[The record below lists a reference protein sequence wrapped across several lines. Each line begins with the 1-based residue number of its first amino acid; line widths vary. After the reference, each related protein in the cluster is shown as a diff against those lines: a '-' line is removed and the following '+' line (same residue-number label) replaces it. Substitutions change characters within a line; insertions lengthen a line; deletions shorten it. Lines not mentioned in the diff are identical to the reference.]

1 MLMDL
6 TRAFIFR
13 YGGVGLF
20 REARWL
26 ESLHLGG
33 GNDEFQQLTTKQLTK
48 LIPENAGGFKALIKL
63 PPAQA
68 VELLYFSDSPSLS
81 SQAAADGSDIDAS
94 LCVFNGLAIELHKR
108 LESFR
113 LEPKVVLSI
122 SQTELCRALS
132 ICWEISE
139 GLFYMHF
146 EKMHHQK

>member
-13 YGGVGLF
+13 YGGVGPF

-26 ESLHLGG
+26 EALHLGG
-33 GNDEFQQLTTKQLTK
+33 GNDEFQQLTK

-81 SQAAADGSDIDAS
+81 SQAAADGSDIGEC
-94 LCVFNGLAIELHKR
+94 LCEDLGWF
-108 LESFR
+108 FF
-113 LEPKVVLSI
+113 
-122 SQTELCRALS
+122 
-132 ICWEISE
+132 
-139 GLFYMHF
+139 LFLLDLF
-146 EKMHHQK
+146 C